1 MPPSFSKRLLQ
12 WSQDH
17 GRHDL
22 PWQQDISAYR
32 VWISE
37 VMLQQTQVE
46 TVIPYFQRFMQ
57 SFPSIQA
64 LASSSQDTVLEH
76 WSGLGYYAR
85 GRNLHKAAQQVVTE
99 HDGQMPQTLEQM
111 ISLPGIGRSTAAAI
125 LSIAHGQAEAILDG
139 NVKRVLA
146 RHAAIKGW
154 YGEAKVLKEFWAMA
168 ERLTPEQDNAAYTQ
182 AIMDLG
188 ATLCTRR
195 QPRCLDCPVV
205 SDCLAHQQGLQA
217 ELPTPKPKKKV
228 PQREVCMLLIRND
241 NEHYFMQRR
250 PDSGIWGGLLS
261 FPEFAGIEEAKSW
274 AAMHIST
281 QDSVQL
287 LEPLSHTF
295 SHFRLQITPLLLNL
309 AAGAPVQVMEA
320 DQWVWYKDGSATG
333 GIAAPVQKILNRLN
347 SRLNK

>member
-1 MPPSFSKRLLQ
+1 MLQSFSKRLLQ
-12 WSQDH
+12 WSHRH

-22 PWQQDISAYR
+22 PWQQEISAYR

-57 SFPSIQA
+57 SFPSIQD
-64 LASSSQDTVLEH
+64 LASATQDAVLEH

-85 GRNLHKAAQQVVTE
+85 GRNLHKAAQVVIAE
-99 HDGQMPQTLEQM
+99 HAGQMPQQLEQL
-111 ISLPGIGRSTAAAI
+111 IALPGIGRSTAAAI
-125 LSIAHGQAEAILDG
+125 LSIAHGQQQAILDG

-146 RHAAIKGW
+146 RHAAIEGW
-154 YGEAKVLKEFWAMA
+154 YGQAKGLKELWALA
-168 ERLTPEQDNAAYTQ
+168 EKLTPKRDNAAYTQ

-195 QPRCLDCPVV
+195 QPRCAECPVV
-205 SDCLAHQQGLQA
+205 ADCLAHQQGLQ
-217 ELPTPKPKKKV
+217 EQLPTSKPKKQI
-228 PQREVCMLLIRND
+228 PQREVCMLLIRKDENQF
-241 NEHYFMQRR
+241 YMQRR

-261 FPEFAGIEEAKSW
+261 FPEFSDSDEASQW
-274 AAMHIST
+274 AATHLST
-281 QDSVQL
+281 SSSLQP

-295 SHFRLQITPLLLNL
+295 SHFRLQITPLLLDL
-309 AAGAPVQVMEA
+309 TTGAPEQVMEA

-333 GIAAPVQKILNRLN
+333 GIATPVQKILNRLN
-347 SRLNK
+347 ARLIK

>member
-85 GRNLHKAAQQVVTE
+85 GRNLHKAAQQVVAE

-125 LSIAHGQAEAILDG
+125 LSIAHGQALRVGMA
-139 NVKRVLA
+139 KR
-146 RHAAIKGW
+146 K
-154 YGEAKVLKEFWAMA
+154 
-168 ERLTPEQDNAAYTQ
+168 
-182 AIMDLG
+182 
-188 ATLCTRR
+188 C
-195 QPRCLDCPVV
+195 
-205 SDCLAHQQGLQA
+205 
-217 ELPTPKPKKKV
+217 
-228 PQREVCMLLIRND
+228 
-241 NEHYFMQRR
+241 
-250 PDSGIWGGLLS
+250 
-261 FPEFAGIEEAKSW
+261 
-274 AAMHIST
+274 
-281 QDSVQL
+281 
-287 LEPLSHTF
+287 
-295 SHFRLQITPLLLNL
+295 
-309 AAGAPVQVMEA
+309 
-320 DQWVWYKDGSATG
+320 
-333 GIAAPVQKILNRLN
+333 
-347 SRLNK
+347 